1 MKKEITFTN
10 ETYLIQEIQAGNQK
24 ALQYLYKTH
33 YAMIENLIRKNS
45 GSEEDA
51 QEIYQEA
58 MLVVYEKLQ
67 KPDFKLSCSLKT
79 YMYSVCRNMWMYQLR
94 KIEQKQTRFSDFEQF
109 IPVDEILTDGEN
121 PEYESILG
129 EVMLLIDDKC
139 RQLLE
144 LFYYHNLSLEIIAER
159 LGYNNSNTAK
169 SKKNKCMDKAR
180 DKAKELVEKF
190 HQS

>member
-1 MKKEITFTN
+1 MKKEISFTN
-10 ETYLIQEIQAGNQK
+10 EAYLIKEIQSGSQK
-24 ALQYLYKTH
+24 ALQYLYKLH
-33 YAMIENLIRKNS
+33 FAMIENLIRKNN

-79 YMYSVCRNMWMYQLR
+79 YIYSVCRNMWMYQLR
-94 KIEQKQTRFSDFEQF
+94 KNEQNQTRFSDFEQF
-109 IPVDEILTDGEN
+109 IPVEEAIAGEN
-121 PEYESILG
+121 PEYEAMLG
-129 EVMLLIDDKC
+129 EVMNLIDDKC
-139 RQLLE
+139 KQLLE
-144 LFYYHNLSLEIIAER
+144 LFYYHGFSLEIIAEK
-159 LGYNNSNTAK
+159 LGYNNGNTAK

-190 HQS
+190 HRE

>member
-109 IPVDEILTDGEN
+109 IPVDEILTEGEN

>member
-1 MKKEITFTN
+1 
-10 ETYLIQEIQAGNQK
+10 
-24 ALQYLYKTH
+24 
-33 YAMIENLIRKNS
+33 
-45 GSEEDA
+45 
-51 QEIYQEA
+51 
-58 MLVVYEKLQ
+58 
-67 KPDFKLSCSLKT
+67 
-79 YMYSVCRNMWMYQLR
+79 MWMYQLR

-109 IPVDEILTDGEN
+109 IPVDEILTEGEN

>member
-1 MKKEITFTN
+1 MKKEISFTN
-10 ETYLIQEIQAGNQK
+10 ETYLITEIQSGSQK
-24 ALQYLYKTH
+24 ALQYLYKLH
-33 YAMIENLIRKNS
+33 FPMIENLIRKNS

-79 YMYSVCRNMWMYQLR
+79 YIYSVCRNMWMYQLR
-94 KIEQKQTRFSDFEQF
+94 KNEQNQARFSDFEQF
-109 IPVDEILTDGEN
+109 IPVEETIVGEN
-121 PEYESILG
+121 PEYEAILG
-129 EVMLLIDDKC
+129 EVMNLIDDKC
-139 RQLLE
+139 KQLLE
-144 LFYYHNLSLEIIAER
+144 LFYYHGYSLEIIAEK
-159 LGYNNSNTAK
+159 LGYNNGNTAK

-190 HQS
+190 HRE